1 MNKSIINKDDYIK
14 SNGKIYCV
22 ISLSGNIVIGKC
34 VNNKLKEINISNIEK
49 IIFKEVQQKKIQ
61 FAETNYDKLKSIN
74 EQLKNSTLLFR
85 EIQKLKKKRNRLQN
99 KIVDNK
105 SKNNSI
111 TQYSLF

>member
-22 ISLSGNIVIGKC
+22 VSFSGNIVIGKD

-61 FAETNYDKLKSIN
+61 FTETNDDKLKSIN
-74 EQLKNSTLLFR
+74 EQLKNSTLSFF
-85 EIQKLKKKRNRLQN
+85 EIQKLKTKRNRLQN
-99 KIVDNK
+99 KIFDNK